1 MVVILFRTIIIYT
14 SLLIAM
20 RIMGKR
26 QIGQLDVSDLI
37 TTLLISEIAAL
48 PIENPDIPLFYSII
62 PLITLLTF
70 EVISSTIVSRSQFM
84 KNIFTPRPSFLIKD
98 GKIDQKSLQKNRI
111 SIDELISKL
120 RQQSIYDIQEVKYA
134 IIEQDG
140 QISEV
145 PKIEYRQPNLKDL
158 KIESEESGIIHV
170 IIANGKINKHG
181 LSVIN
186 KKEKWLSAEISKRGL
201 FISEIFLM
209 TVNDLG
215 EIQITKKE

>member
-1 MVVILFRTIIIYT
+1 MVIILIRTVIIYT

-48 PIENPDIPLFYSII
+48 PIENPDIPIIYSII

-70 EVISSTIVSRSQFM
+70 EVASSTILSRSQFM
-84 KNIFTPRPSFLIKD
+84 KSIFTPRPSFLIKD
-98 GKIDQKSLQKNRI
+98 GKIDQKTLQKNRI
-111 SIDELISKL
+111 SIDELISNL
-120 RQQSIYDIQEVKYA
+120 RQQSIYDIREVKYA

-140 QISEV
+140 QISVV

-158 KIESEESGIIHV
+158 KIKSPESGIIHIV
-170 IIANGKINKHG
+170 IANGKINKHG

-186 KKEKWLSAEISKRGL
+186 KKEEWLSAEISKRGL

-209 TVNDLG
+209 TVNDIG
-215 EIQITKKE
+215 EIEITKKE

>member
-140 QISEV
+140 QISVV